1 MMGGMVMD
9 RVRQTG
15 IAVEDVKLRHF
26 EEAFT
31 SQHWMMR
38 VYKVLPPQQVERPS
52 GATARRAARQKR
64 VGVSGGSGAGKSA

>member
-1 MMGGMVMD
+1 MMGGAVTD

-15 IAVEDVKLRHF
+15 IGVEDIRLRHF

-38 VYKVLPPQQVERPS
+38 VYRVLPQSALERPA
-52 GATARRAARQKR
+52 GTAARRAARTR
-64 VGVSGGSGAGKSA
+64 ASSS

>member
-1 MMGGMVMD
+1 MMGGVVVD

-15 IAVEDVKLRHF
+15 IGVEDIKLRHF

-38 VYKVLPPQQVERPS
+38 VYKVLPEKALERPA
-52 GATARRAARQKR
+52 GTAARRAARQKAAAAA
-64 VGVSGGSGAGKSA
+64 SSSSSS

>member
-15 IAVEDVKLRHF
+15 IGVEDVKLRHF

-38 VYKVLPPQQVERPS
+38 VYKVLPPSAVDRPQ
-52 GATARRAARQKR
+52 GLTARRAARQKR
-64 VGVSGGSGAGKSA
+64 SGGGSSSPKSA

>member
-15 IAVEDVKLRHF
+15 VGVEDVKLRHF

-38 VYKVLPPQQVERPS
+38 VYKVLPPSAVDRPV
-52 GATARRAARQKR
+52 GTTARRAARQKR
-64 VGVSGGSGAGKSA
+64 IGGSAA

>member
-1 MMGGMVMD
+1 MMGGAVMD

-15 IAVEDVKLRHF
+15 IGVEDIKLRHF

-38 VYKVLPPQQVERPS
+38 VYKVLPQPALEKPA
-52 GATARRAARQKR
+52 GTAARRAARQK
-64 VGVSGGSGAGKSA
+64 SSSA